1 MSYRVIAPLVV
12 APDDDGQLH
21 YHYEGAEIES
31 IADDAAKR
39 LVADGLLEK
48 KTKTAARST
57 AAKSSP
63 KTPSTSKKSTE
74 TEANKGDGGGSG
86 LPPFTAPDEDWV
98 AYAIEQ
104 GMDPEDAKTTPRQD
118 LIAKFAQQ

>member
-48 KTKTAARST
+48 AKAAPRSS
-57 AAKSSP
+57 AAKSSTKAP
-63 KTPSTSKKSTE
+63 AKKSTE
-74 TEANKGDGGGSG
+74 GQATKGDGGGSG
-86 LPPFTAPDEDWV
+86 LPPFTAPDEEWV

>member
-1 MSYRVIAPLVV
+1 MSYRVIAPLIV

-21 YHYEGAEIES
+21 YHYEGAEVES

-39 LVADGLLEK
+39 LVADGLIEK
-48 KTKTAARST
+48 KTAKATGRST
-57 AAKSSP
+57 ASKSTTKSP
-63 KTPSTSKKSTE
+63 AKKSTE
-74 TEANKGDGGGSG
+74 TEAAKGDSGSGG
-86 LPPFTAPDEDWV
+86 LPPFTAPDEDWI

-104 GMDPEDAKTTPRQD
+104 GMEADDAKTMPRQE